1 MLGSHQERPNVSL
14 RRNLSNRTDSV
25 SVKSVKVKGYK
36 YMVTVV
42 LKKCTIPA
50 VFLLSHLKRKR
61 GIFFKLYFK
70 LANPLVYLRETLIAE
85 QLFLPRG
92 D

>member
-1 MLGSHQERPNVSL
+1 
-14 RRNLSNRTDSV
+14 
-25 SVKSVKVKGYK
+25 
-36 YMVTVV
+36 MVTVV

-50 VFLLSHLKRKR
+50 VFLLSHLKS

-70 LANPLVYLRETLIAE
+70 LANPLVYLRDTLIVE